1 MSPTAATCTSAS
13 HPAVSKQWIFR
24 FTIAGGTRDAGLG
37 PYPTVSLVK
46 AREEAEKYR
55 RLVATG
61 IDPIQARN
69 EERASARAAAEGRS
83 VLVGRNSI
91 LRIACGLC
99 RRSA

>member
-61 IDPIQARN
+61 INAGWRPRPPGFWS
-69 EERASARAAAEGRS
+69 RLLGR
-83 VLVGRNSI
+83 VR
-91 LRIACGLC
+91 
-99 RRSA
+99 